1 MTLLWWLRHVTL
13 PGLAMGSLL
22 LSAYLSLWFLLARWM
37 LPKALAGGFWARF
50 LSKLILASAW
60 TFIEWARCQFTL
72 GFPWCP
78 LSVSQWQRPA
88 ILQGAE
94 WLGGW
99 WVSFLL
105 VFFNLCIASYLHH
118 LLVRRLQSR
127 RGGILGSFC
136 PDFYAGLLMLCVAL
150 APFFLKTHEGDSQRL
165 LRAGFVQPYLLDK
178 WMPGKASIHK
188 ETLRN
193 LTLVTSAARPDLIL
207 WPEAS
212 TPYAI
217 TEDRAWVEAI
227 SKRTNTPMLVGAVA
241 KSPNKDY
248 SYNAVCL
255 VTPED
260 GLDLGFYAKRVLVP
274 FGEYVP
280 AGLKWIPGLDK
291 LVGPT
296 GSFEAGGDSRLLKVD
311 LNSTKSGV
319 KIGSLICYE
328 DIFPSLA
335 RRFAVDGSDFL
346 FVCTNNAWFGEEGCA
361 EQHAAHSV
369 LRAIENRLPVLRC
382 GNAGWSG
389 WIDERGNLRATIL
402 NEEGSVYFEGA
413 ATFEVSRQG
422 KSTKKLSFYTRH
434 GDFFPYLCIAMAL
447 AGSFILSRAKIAQ
460 RTD

>member
-13 PGLAMGSLL
+13 PGLAIGSLL
-22 LSAYLSLWFLLARWM
+22 LSTYLALWFLLARWI
-37 LPKALAGGFWARF
+37 LPKALDGSFGIRL
-50 LSKLILASAW
+50 LSMLTLASAW

-78 LSVSQWQRPA
+78 LSVSQWQRPV

-99 WVSFLL
+99 WVSFFL

-136 PDFYAGLLMLCVAL
+136 PDFYVGLLMLCVAL

-165 LRAGFVQPYLLDK
+165 LRAGFVQPYLVEK
-178 WMPGKASIHK
+178 WKPGKATIHK
-188 ETLRN
+188 NTLRK
-193 LTLVTSAARPDLIL
+193 LTLMASAARPDLIF

-212 TPYAI
+212 TPYAV
-217 TEDRAWVEAI
+217 TEDKAWVESI
-227 SKRTNTPMLVGAVA
+227 SKRTNIPLLVGAVA
-241 KSPNKDY
+241 KSPSKTS

-255 VTPED
+255 VDPD
-260 GLDLGFYAKRVLVP
+260 QGLDSGFYAKRILVP

-280 AGLKWIPGLDK
+280 DALAWFPGLDK

-296 GSFEAGGDSRLLKVD
+296 GSFEAGGDSRLLEVEM
-311 LNSTKSGV
+311 NSTKSHAR
-319 KIGSLICYE
+319 IGSLICYE

-335 RRFAVDGSDFL
+335 RRFAADGADFL

-369 LRAIENRLPVLRC
+369 LRAIENRRPVLRC

-389 WIDERGNLRATIL
+389 WIDERGNLRATVL
-402 NEEGSVYFEGA
+402 DEEGSIYFKGA
-413 ATFEVSRQG
+413 ATFEVSRS
-422 KSTKKLSFYTRH
+422 KEWTESFTFYSRH
-434 GDFFPYLCIAMAL
+434 GDFFAYLCL
-447 AGSFILSRAKIAQ
+447 GLTVLGSVVLGKFSFAPNPS
-460 RTD
+460 